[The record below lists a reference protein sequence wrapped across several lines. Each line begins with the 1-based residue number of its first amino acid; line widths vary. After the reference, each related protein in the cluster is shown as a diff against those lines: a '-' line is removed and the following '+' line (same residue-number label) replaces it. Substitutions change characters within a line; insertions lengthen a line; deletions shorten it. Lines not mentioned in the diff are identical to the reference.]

1 MSAPQGTPP
10 RPEEPDAPAGPR
22 VLLVD
27 DDLQICT
34 FLATLL
40 ELEGM
45 TPVVARHAGEALAGL
60 EGAAAVLLDVA
71 MPGMD
76 GLELCRR
83 MRAGGY
89 TGPVLVVS
97 ARPGPDLPRRSI
109 EAGANEFVRKP
120 FENADLL
127 ARLRHHLAASSPS
140 RGG

>member
-1 MSAPQGTPP
+1 MSA
-10 RPEEPDAPAGPR
+10 PR

-27 DDLQICT
+27 DDQAICT

-45 TPVVARHAGEALAGL
+45 EPVVARRADEALAAL
-60 EGAAAVLLDVA
+60 EGTAAVLLDVA

-83 MRAGGY
+83 MRASGY
-89 TGPVLVVS
+89 VGPILMVS
-97 ARPGPDLPRRSI
+97 ARPGTELPRRSI
-109 EAGANEFVRKP
+109 EAGANEFLRKP

-127 ARLRHHLAASSPS
+127 ARLRHHLGLAA
-140 RGG
+140 

>member
-1 MSAPQGTPP
+1 VT
-10 RPEEPDAPAGPR
+10 GPR

-27 DDLQICT
+27 DDREICT

-45 TPVVARHAGEALAGL
+45 EPVVARRAEEALTRYQD
-60 EGAAAVLLDVA
+60 AAAVLVDVA

-89 TGPVLVVS
+89 AGPILVVS
-97 ARPGPDLPRRSI
+97 ARPGPELPRRSI
-109 EAGANEFVRKP
+109 EAGADAFVRKP
-120 FENADLL
+120 FENADLVS
-127 ARLRHHLAASSPS
+127 RLRHLLGAHGA
-140 RGG
+140 

>member
-1 MSAPQGTPP
+1 VTA
-10 RPEEPDAPAGPR
+10 PR

-27 DDLQICT
+27 DDREICT

-45 TPVVARHAGEALAGL
+45 EPVVARRADEALTRYQD
-60 EGAAAVLLDVA
+60 AAAVLVDVA

-89 TGPVLVVS
+89 AGPILVVS
-97 ARPGPDLPRRSI
+97 ARPGPELPRRSI
-109 EAGANEFVRKP
+109 EAGADEFVRKP
-120 FENADLL
+120 FENADLVS
-127 ARLRHHLAASSPS
+127 RLRHHLAA
-140 RGG
+140 RGT